1 MFTVVARDAPGS
13 GRSSDPPATFRL
25 RVQTASSASSTDS
38 AWGGPHVLGLSFG
51 GGWRWS
57 CTAGIRRS
65 PRRWCWL
72 MQDGT
77 APCEPR
83 SLNNASKPLR
93 EADLPTE
100 EWLPGYM
107 PGMFSESAPQE
118 LIDEALSIMA
128 DVHLA
133 GMRVGLRG
141 FAEADLRDI
150 LPRIEVAT
158 LLLYGKLDQ
167 RSHCPWPRTSTL
179 KSQGRD
185 SWCCPESVT

>member
-1 MFTVVARDAPGS
+1 LGRAARTRPVVRRRLALELYRRHPKVPKTLVLAYAGWDGS
-13 GRSSDPPATFRL
+13 LRTEVVEQRL
-25 RVQTASSASSTDS
+25 QEA
-38 AWGGPHVLGLSFG
+38 
-51 GGWRWS
+51 
-57 CTAGIRRS
+57 
-65 PRRWCWL
+65 
-72 MQDGT
+72 
-77 APCEPR
+77 
-83 SLNNASKPLR
+83 LR
-93 EADLPTE
+93 EADLPPE